1 MVKDKDFKL
10 LNHRSKGYDVFLKG
24 GDLESGYCP
33 DYVLKRDNEYI
44 ILESE
49 NATSRKTFVGGMLK
63 AAHFLTGSNRG
74 ILIYVITPKENT
86 KVSSIVEQI
95 RTYFDYIRGITNLWK
110 IYVIED
116 EKYTM
121 NGDVIPIDSEEFNKL
136 SVCIE

>member
-1 MVKDKDFKL
+1 
-10 LNHRSKGYDVFLKG
+10 
-24 GDLESGYCP
+24 
-33 DYVLKRDNEYI
+33 
-44 ILESE
+44 
-49 NATSRKTFVGGMLK
+49 MLK

-86 KVSSIVEQI
+86 KVLTIVEQI
-95 RTYFDYIRGITNLWK
+95 KTYFDYIRRITNLWK

-136 SVCIE
+136 SVCID

>member
-1 MVKDKDFKL
+1 MISDKDFKSL
-10 LNHRSKGYDVFLKG
+10 KHKSKGYDVFLQG
-24 GDLESGYCP
+24 GDAESGYRP

-63 AAHFLTGSNRG
+63 AAHFLTGSNFG

-86 KVSSIVEQI
+86 KVSSIKEQI
-95 RTYFDYIRGITNLWK
+95 RIYFDYIREITNLQK
-110 IYVIED
+110 IYVIEAD
-116 EKYTM
+116 KYIM
-121 NGDVIPIDSEEFNKL
+121 NGDAISIDSEEFKKL

>member
-1 MVKDKDFKL
+1 MGSEMCIRD
-10 LNHRSKGYDVFLKG
+10 RSKGYDVFLKG
-24 GDLESGYCP
+24 GDLEGGYRP

-86 KVSSIVEQI
+86 KVLSIVEQI
-95 RTYFDYIRGITNLWK
+95 KTYFDYIRGITNLWK